1 MLEVYLDDLRDLLAT
16 SKEKL
21 TIMNDKGGDGII
33 INGLTV
39 KQVKSADEVHQ
50 NRPLSHPFAIWS
62 ETAALISPFVAPG

>member
-39 KQVKSADEVHQ
+39 KEVKSADEVTRIVLCPIHL
-50 NRPLSHPFAIWS
+50 RFGLKPPL
-62 ETAALISPFVAPG
+62 